1 MDGVVDIM
9 IKPAEMFSEFGLTN
23 TESKILEALI
33 SMGQST
39 GSGMAKRIGTQKSVA
54 YFVLDRLVQKGLA
67 GFALVN
73 NRRQYQPIEPELLK
87 LRAEERKKSFSR
99 NIESIISAAMAAKKK
114 RKTAIFKIFE
124 GWDGMKIAFDDILSI
139 EKEYPYL
146 VFAVDIP
153 EKIFPRFRRFIKRF
167 HLKRSE
173 KKIGCRL
180 LISEKLS
187 STIGKDRKSEPYTDV
202 RFVSSE
208 TAMPMAANIY
218 KNKVLLAVWSDPP
231 LAITIESREI
241 SDSFAAF
248 FELLWK
254 NGKK

>member
-1 MDGVVDIM
+1 
-9 IKPAEMFSEFGLTN
+9 MFSEFGLTN
-23 TESKILEALI
+23 TESVVMEALI
-33 SMGQST
+33 SLGQST
-39 GSGMAKRIGTQKSVA
+39 GSEMAKQTGTQKSVA
-54 YFVLDRLVQKGLA
+54 YFVLDQLVQKGLA
-67 GFALVN
+67 GFVLVN

-99 NIESIISAAMAAKKK
+99 NIESIISVVMAAKKK

-124 GWDGMKIAFDDILSI
+124 GWNGMKIAFEDILSI
-139 EKEYPYL
+139 GRDDPYL
-146 VFAVDIP
+146 VFAVDTP

-173 KKIGCRL
+173 KKISCRL
-180 LISEKLS
+180 LISGKFRP
-187 STIGKDRKSEPYTDV
+187 TIGKDRKTEPYTDV

-218 KNKVLLAVWSDPP
+218 KNKVLLAVWSEPP
-231 LAITIESREI
+231 LAITIESKEV